1 MRKAEWKGSEF
12 QPVQNFLVASVP
24 YGTKSSTKA
33 HLGSCSASS
42 ATAPD
47 LTLQTKHDITI
58 CNSQNIPGS
67 SRLYMRS
74 SGEKM
79 VPQICL
85 HTKYQ
90 EAFRDLEQMLGR
102 DHGEQIE
109 GGRWDKGREGQG
121 KDNMAQ
127 INGI

>member
-1 MRKAEWKGSEF
+1 
-12 QPVQNFLVASVP
+12 
-24 YGTKSSTKA
+24 
-33 HLGSCSASS
+33 
-42 ATAPD
+42 
-47 LTLQTKHDITI
+47 
-58 CNSQNIPGS
+58 
-67 SRLYMRS
+67 
-74 SGEKM
+74 M
-79 VPQICL
+79 VPQTCL

-102 DHGEQIE
+102 DRGEQIE